1 MEITSPL
8 GSLRVRPEQPED
20 EPFRFALFCESR
32 PDLALLPPP
41 MRDNIQQM
49 QFRAQTA
56 GYRAQFPQARWE
68 IVECAGESIG
78 RLVCDRSQG
87 FLHLVDIALLAR
99 TRNGGAGSAILR
111 TLTDEAAAAGIAMRL
126 RVGHTNPAANLYHR
140 LGFAVTATDV
150 TDATMEWRAG

>member
-1 MEITSPL
+1 MDIATSM
-8 GSLRVRPEQPED
+8 GVVRIRPEQPQD

-41 MRDNIQQM
+41 MRGNIQQM
-49 QFRAQTA
+49 QFQAQTA

-68 IVECAGESIG
+68 IVECAGEPIG
-78 RLVCDRSQG
+78 RLVCDRSQD

-99 TRNGGAGSAILR
+99 TRNGGVGAAILR
-111 TLTDEAAAAGIAMRL
+111 TLTDEAAATGVAVQL
-126 RVGHTNPAANLYHR
+126 RVGHTNPAAGLYHR
-140 LGFAVTATDV
+140 LGFVVTATNA